1 MTIFDEV
8 QLESRL
14 KMVRGYVAKP
24 IPAQP
29 WKDERP
35 CLVPFA
41 GDDRN
46 DFDDGRA
53 GIIIGGARHAANPKM
68 LASLGCRAVLNCA
81 SGGIARLPIDEL
93 REKGIRYEFTNCR
106 SDSYTYPLLHE
117 KKRRPEKL
125 ENRLN
130 GTSETEEQYICSN
143 HLEVA
148 NSLFVDI
155 MHDIGKKGDGSENER
170 DRNVLF
176 FCVAG
181 QNRSAGLAVGV
192 LLLHGMNLEKIL
204 SYCAEQRSFVLENL
218 GFQRQIVELEA
229 IIQKLTSPSATEEL
243 RCRFGSHWKLL
254 QHVNAFTQQSKR
266 VRMCGTTRRP
276 PDTGIPSLLNSQ
288 FEILNGTKV
297 EVELLIPGLCSLE
310 VRVPI
315 ESTIPEVKEILIN
328 EANEHVLRHDK
339 QPCMCA
345 KTWLVLAQ
353 FGKDDM
359 YDIPLEVEAVERKVQ
374 LEKIRSMFG
383 LTSRLKDGEWH
394 VTWTSKCRFALVIFS
409 VILRTNDDG
418 IRDSDPAL
426 SSSQVPWTFVHE
438 ERKNAPATLLENTL
452 RSTHLRAWDFVSG
465 SSLASKLPIVFSFA
479 DDSRDKRAFM
489 QVSRSANEMQQ
500 FKAPGEG
507 DILGMGNNAIVHR
520 VQLAHTFSD
529 GRHRDEHWT
538 SVNIGLEVETSL
550 DRSEDNVGQATG
562 DWDAAVKRPFDLHKM
577 IAFLQHSSEAGL
589 AKRLRAANKMNADK
603 RILYFH
609 GLGVGIST
617 NAYNANEYKFELML
631 LSKYEE
637 NFSTYTMRRFLDEYT
652 KSDVSSK
659 MQEDFS
665 ITGVKILLVSLLNA
679 FRDLTLM
686 GIESFDF
693 NHLNNVLVSRDF
705 TSVRLIDIDG
715 NSQGSIHYP
724 TLTSSFASP
733 NATPTSNLKPSLNVD
748 LNILLPA
755 IVEQLVLGKGRGT
768 SFVANKRSEIWRVD
782 EAEAKRIIRS
792 VVLENFYPQIRA
804 DSNDEATQRAERHA
818 LRIAEWF
825 YSLLKKRSPWSDW
838 TVDIY
843 NAMRCIDHLPI
854 A

>member
-81 SGGIARLPIDEL
+81 SGGMWMLRCRLISCPTLTPFAFQGIARLPIDEL

-310 VRVPI
+310 VRA
-315 ESTIPEVKEILIN
+315 SC
-328 EANEHVLRHDK
+328 DG
-339 QPCMCA
+339 
-345 KTWLVLAQ
+345 AQ
-353 FGKDDM
+353 VR
-359 YDIPLEVEAVERKVQ
+359 I
-374 LEKIRSMFG
+374 S
-383 LTSRLKDGEWH
+383 LT
-394 VTWTSKCRFALVIFS
+394 
-409 VILRTNDDG
+409 
-418 IRDSDPAL
+418 
-426 SSSQVPWTFVHE
+426 
-438 ERKNAPATLLENTL
+438 
-452 RSTHLRAWDFVSG
+452 RSTQGSG
-465 SSLASKLPIVFSFA
+465 SNRIY
-479 DDSRDKRAFM
+479 DT
-489 QVSRSANEMQQ
+489 
-500 FKAPGEG
+500 G
-507 DILGMGNNAIVHR
+507 
-520 VQLAHTFSD
+520 
-529 GRHRDEHWT
+529 
-538 SVNIGLEVETSL
+538 
-550 DRSEDNVGQATG
+550 GQRNT
-562 DWDAAVKRPFDLHKM
+562 H
-577 IAFLQHSSEAGL
+577 Q
-589 AKRLRAANKMNADK
+589 
-603 RILYFH
+603 
-609 GLGVGIST
+609 
-617 NAYNANEYKFELML
+617 
-631 LSKYEE
+631 
-637 NFSTYTMRRFLDEYT
+637 
-652 KSDVSSK
+652 
-659 MQEDFS
+659 
-665 ITGVKILLVSLLNA
+665 
-679 FRDLTLM
+679 
-686 GIESFDF
+686 
-693 NHLNNVLVSRDF
+693 
-705 TSVRLIDIDG
+705 
-715 NSQGSIHYP
+715 
-724 TLTSSFASP
+724 
-733 NATPTSNLKPSLNVD
+733 
-748 LNILLPA
+748 
-755 IVEQLVLGKGRGT
+755 
-768 SFVANKRSEIWRVD
+768 
-782 EAEAKRIIRS
+782 
-792 VVLENFYPQIRA
+792 
-804 DSNDEATQRAERHA
+804 
-818 LRIAEWF
+818 
-825 YSLLKKRSPWSDW
+825 
-838 TVDIY
+838 
-843 NAMRCIDHLPI
+843 
-854 A
+854 